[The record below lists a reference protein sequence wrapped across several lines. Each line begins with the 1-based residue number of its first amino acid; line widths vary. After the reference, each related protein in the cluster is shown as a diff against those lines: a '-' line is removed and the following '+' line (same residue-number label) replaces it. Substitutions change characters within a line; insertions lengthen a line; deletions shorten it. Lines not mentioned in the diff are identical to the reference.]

1 MNGMSNE
8 LDWARQQN
16 HFHFFRRCA
25 LVSSTS
31 LDSPKRL
38 SVLRVS
44 SRYPGEGSSAVRPP
58 APHLHFPD
66 MPPPEASFDAP
77 RRLYLDNAATT
88 FPKPPCVLA
97 AITRHFTELGAS
109 PGRGGYAESVE
120 ASRMLT
126 DCRAAICKLINAS
139 SPDHVIFTLNC
150 TDALNLAIKG
160 ILEPHIAATGS
171 GPHAICTDLDHNSI
185 LRPLNALADRGAISL
200 TRVRVDPTT
209 GLVDPNDIQRAIRR
223 NTKLIAVTH
232 ASNVSGTVQPVRE
245 IGRIAREYAVP
256 FVVDAA
262 QSIGHIPIDVVADH
276 IDLLAAPGHKFLMGP
291 LGTGFLYLRPGIE
304 KILRPFREGGTGSAS
319 ELDRQPDFLPDKYES
334 GSHNAPGIL
343 GLLAGV
349 NWVLEQTPQ
358 KLCDRDRDLVRTFLD
373 STLRLPGFRIFGP
386 QGVADR
392 IGVFS
397 VRVEGF
403 SPQELSAVLESSF
416 GLLTRSGLHCA
427 PHAHRTLGT
436 ADGGTTRLSFGPF
449 LTPQDVKFAADALAE
464 LTPSPL
470 RK

>member
-1 MNGMSNE
+1 MSP
-8 LDWARQQN
+8 
-16 HFHFFRRCA
+16 
-25 LVSSTS
+25 ST
-31 LDSPKRL
+31 DI
-38 SVLRVS
+38 
-44 SRYPGEGSSAVRPP
+44 
-58 APHLHFPD
+58 
-66 MPPPEASFDAP
+66 P

-88 FPKPPCVLA
+88 FPKPPAVLA

-120 ASRMLT
+120 SSRLLT
-126 DCRAAICKLINAS
+126 ACRTAICKLINAN
-139 SPDHVIFTLNC
+139 SPNHVIFTLNC

-160 ILEPHIAATGS
+160 LLDPHLGNPAGA
-171 GPHAICTDLDHNSI
+171 HAICTDLDHNSI
-185 LRPLNALADRGAISL
+185 LRPLNSLADRGAIEL
-200 TRVRVDPTT
+200 TRVKVDPIT

-223 NTKLIAVTH
+223 NTKLIAITH

-245 IGRIAREYAVP
+245 IGRLAREYAVP

-334 GSHNAPGIL
+334 GSHNAPGII
-343 GLLAGV
+343 GLLEGV
-349 NWVLEQTPQ
+349 NWVLAQTPQ
-358 KLCDRDRDLVRTFLD
+358 KLFAHDQDLVRTFLD
-373 STLRLPGFRIFGP
+373 NTLRLPGLRIYGP
-386 QGVADR
+386 QGLANR

-397 VRVEGF
+397 VRVEGLT
-403 SPQELSAVLESSF
+403 PHELSSVLESHF

-436 ADGGTTRLSFGPF
+436 ADDGGTTRLSFGPF
-449 LTPQDVKFAADALAE
+449 LSVQDVKFAADALAE
-464 LTPSPL
+464 LTPSPMP
-470 RK
+470 R